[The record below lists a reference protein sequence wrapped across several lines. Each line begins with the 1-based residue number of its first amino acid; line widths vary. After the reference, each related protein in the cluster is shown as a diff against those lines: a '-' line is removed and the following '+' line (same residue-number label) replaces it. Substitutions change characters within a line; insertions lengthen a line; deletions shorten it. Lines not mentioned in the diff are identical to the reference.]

1 MPAELMELTPD
12 ASPPPSREV
21 SPFEH
26 ARRTQQPELG
36 LGSSEDVGVLGD
48 PEGEQAQH
56 KEQQQQQ
63 REGDQD
69 PSIEDANA
77 AVSST
82 AIAQEAGGA
91 GEPTGGGDGEEV
103 ADRVPELASDLA
115 ANTTAAG
122 VDETLEALESARGAT
137 GVGSEPSAELV
148 DPGGGNRSGGAPAAP
163 TVPVVIGSAAA
174 LGAVI
179 SGHSSR
185 GLAGLSKGEMI
196 PVGSRGIQGIRG
208 ISKSFTTGRVSP
220 SRQSRTVA
228 STFAVRDAVRTS
240 SARSSRPASSAIA
253 ASSLPPSPDPYGS
266 DGPPGTGTISMW
278 ATGSVMSSSGY
289 HPPGSPPLS
298 LEDVEVRGAAM
309 KLLTNSSIT
318 REGKEGHA
326 AAGRPS
332 GVAATAVASPS
343 PSPPPPASEVMAPPS
358 ASPAQP
364 GMPPVG
370 TVQTPPLPLGT
381 EQDSGQQPGSISS
394 VPSMAMGS
402 TVVAVGR
409 NRPLLMPFFERQAA
423 ALVAAAAAGDP
434 TAAGLPPQAA
444 AAMALALAPAVG
456 RRSGPHGSIRHGSAY
471 QQQPLL
477 PVSTSQASV
486 PRDSS
491 ASVRRLGAAKDIHGT
506 GASPMDTPPS
516 SRTPAATTE
525 GDLEDLPPAPP
536 LYAVQSRDWDK
547 PHQPRSSTHAAAAS
561 SGCGGSYAAGGG
573 AAAVKA
579 AAAAGGGKAGVSGIS
594 IDLQLQQQLM
604 LGESIQIR
612 SIHKNGV
619 APGLDPLSV
628 SASGMGGVGVAGRR
642 GRRLPAHP
650 TAGSATAATMAAYF
664 AGVEAS
670 IAEGDKAADKM
681 LLPSGLARRL
691 KAARMMAQGPPR
703 FQRRQE
709 PPPPPSPTGIK
720 LDGFMLLEAADEEM
734 PEAVQ
739 FATLESRSISA
750 VESADLSYFI
760 ALRSLDVSDNKLPD
774 LVCLATLQALVRL
787 RAASCRLTTL
797 GRWPGGPTGTEGS
810 TGGSPAKSTSGV
822 IRRGRTRKYDTVG
835 GAGSNVATEAGE
847 VHDSWTV
854 GTEGNGQADTA
865 TSPLRAEPSWASAN
879 SDTAGGGGSG
889 GTHAS
894 LAAAD
899 GTTTAAEPSLVASL
913 LARVNGR
920 PFQYLE
926 VLDLS
931 FNQLQAHMVLL
942 PSSPL
947 ALLPRLAEL
956 DLSSNHLKHLP
967 SPAEIT
973 AVAARVSAAVAPGV
987 PAAAAVGGVAFPALR
1002 RLRLADN
1009 GLKGS
1014 AIASLA
1020 ALGLPSLNH
1029 LDLSHNAI
1037 SEVPRVKLPSLSQE
1051 DSTPS
1056 VASTS
1061 HVAVSAS
1068 NGLGPNSNGTIG
1080 LGNGNTASQHVV
1092 SKSASQ
1098 RLVQQTSHHRLS
1110 PQISAQQLLQSA
1122 QPQQVSLS
1130 LQEQEQQD
1138 RERFGN
1144 VLTRL
1149 AVLDLTFNK
1158 VVSKGG
1164 ISALTHLPALQRLLL
1179 AGNPLAIT
1187 AQRPNSQR
1195 ASGGSTNASKL
1206 DFGEPEAGPM
1216 RPTVA
1221 ASLTARFARIPEATP
1236 KQQANTLATAAA
1248 TVITAAAA
1256 PERVT
1261 EAYDRLDATI
1271 EQWRLNTVMEED
1283 EEEDEEEA
1291 VEVGD
1296 DRTFLTGVGIQERRR
1311 KNSTATTIN
1320 SGASADADPM
1330 LDTVAEAPADGQDDA
1345 ATTATDTGAAAEER
1359 PLWESITDPTERLA
1373 VALGLDPLSLPM
1385 HTGTLTVDSAGAIAA
1400 LRFALAH
1407 PLVEANDGLTPHP
1420 GYLATTT
1427 ATQLKRK
1434 PRQPVPTQRLVP
1446 MGTSNATTA
1455 STMAPQPAMVAAA
1468 AAAAG
1473 AGPKA
1478 AKIQTVEAMLE
1489 GMKGKLA
1496 ALEASLTAQLA
1507 AAPTA
1512 PSAEAVRRAEDARY
1526 GGLGHR
1532 GDDTDSED
1540 GDDDGGSTG
1549 SGLPE
1554 DVIDQIERESDSEDD
1569 DDERAIEEEMGPM
1582 DPKQGIVLMAE
1593 QLGAESSAPDVAS
1606 NAANANGSG
1615 NGSDPAASLGRGV
1628 LGSSTPSRV
1637 IVTGTSPRTAGGSP
1651 RRVNTMASVGG
1662 TSNASPRKGV
1672 SIGGA
1677 VSVTPV
1683 VSTTPLGLPGGAASA
1698 LGYAS

>member
-26 ARRTQQPELG
+26 ARRTQQPELA
-36 LGSSEDVGVLGD
+36 LGPSEDIGELGE
-48 PEGEQAQH
+48 PEGEQALH
-56 KEQQQQQ
+56 EEQQQQQ
-63 REGDQD
+63 RKGDQG
-69 PSIEDANA
+69 PSIEDAEA

-103 ADRVPELASDLA
+103 ADRVPELATDLA
-115 ANTTAAG
+115 ANATAAG
-122 VDETLEALESARGAT
+122 ADETAEASESPRGAT

-148 DPGGGNRSGGAPAAP
+148 DPGGGSRSGGAPAAP
-163 TVPVVIGSAAA
+163 TVPVVVASATA

-179 SGHSSR
+179 GGHSSR
-185 GLAGLSKGEMI
+185 GLAELSRGEMI
-196 PVGSRGIQGIRG
+196 PVGSRGIQGVRG
-208 ISKSFTTGRVSP
+208 ISKSFTTGRISP
-220 SRQSRTVA
+220 SRQSRNVGNT
-228 STFAVRDAVRTS
+228 SAVRDAVRTS
-240 SARSSRPASSAIA
+240 SAHSSRPASSAIA

-278 ATGSVMSSSGY
+278 ATGSIVSGSGY

-309 KLLTNSSIT
+309 KLLSNSSIT
-318 REGKEGHA
+318 REGKEGPA

-332 GVAATAVASPS
+332 GLAATAVAPPLPS
-343 PSPPPPASEVMAPPS
+343 SPPPVSEAMAPPS

-364 GMPPVG
+364 GVPPAA
-370 TVQTPPLPLGT
+370 TVQTPPLQLEA

-423 ALVAAAAAGDP
+423 ALAAAAAAGDP

-477 PVSTSQASV
+477 PVSTSQASA

-491 ASVRRLGAAKDIHGT
+491 TSVRRLGAAKDIHGT
-506 GASPMDTPPS
+506 GASPMDTPS
-516 SRTPAATTE
+516 SRTPAATGE

-536 LYAVQSRDWDK
+536 LYAVPSRDWDK
-547 PHQPRSSTHAAAAS
+547 PHQARSSTHAVAAS
-561 SGCGGSYAAGGG
+561 SGCGGNYAAGGG

-579 AAAAGGGKAGVSGIS
+579 AAAVGGAKAGVGGIS

-604 LGESIQIR
+604 LGEAIQIR
-612 SIHKNGV
+612 SIHKTGV

-628 SASGMGGVGVAGRR
+628 SASGMGGVGVPGRR

-691 KAARMMAQGPPR
+691 KAARIMAQGPRR

-797 GRWPGGPTGTEGS
+797 GRWPGGLTGTEGS
-810 TGGSPAKSTSGV
+810 TCGSPAKSTSG
-822 IRRGRTRKYDTVG
+822 IIKRGRTRKFDAGG
-835 GAGSNVATEAGE
+835 GAGSNGATEAGE
-847 VHDSWTV
+847 VHDSWTA
-854 GTEGNGQADTA
+854 GAEGNGQADTA
-865 TSPLRAEPSWASAN
+865 TSALRSEPSWASAN
-879 SDTAGGGGSG
+879 SDAAGSGGSG
-889 GTHAS
+889 GAHAS
-894 LAAAD
+894 SAAAD
-899 GTTTAAEPSLVASL
+899 RTTTTTEPSLVASL

-973 AVAARVSAAVAPGV
+973 AAAARVAAAMAAGV
-987 PAAAAVGGVAFPALR
+987 PAAAAVGGVAFRALR
-1002 RLRLADN
+1002 RLRLAGN

-1014 AIASLA
+1014 AMLSLA
-1020 ALGLPSLNH
+1020 ALGLPSLHH

-1051 DSTPS
+1051 DSTIS

-1068 NGLGPNSNGTIG
+1068 NGLGPNSNGNIG
-1080 LGNGNTASQHVV
+1080 LGNGNAASQHVMP
-1092 SKSASQ
+1092 KSASQ
-1098 RLVQQTSHHRLS
+1098 RLLQQSSQHRLS
-1110 PQISAQQLLQSA
+1110 PQISAQQLMQSA

-1130 LQEQEQQD
+1130 LQEREQQD

-1158 VVSKGG
+1158 VVSEGG

-1195 ASGGSTNASKL
+1195 ASGGSTIASKL

-1221 ASLTARFARIPEATP
+1221 ASLTARFARIPEAAP

-1330 LDTVAEAPADGQDDA
+1330 LDTVAEAPAEGQDDA
-1345 ATTATDTGAAAEER
+1345 AATATETGVAAAEER

-1385 HTGTLTVDSAGAIAA
+1385 HTGALTVDSAGAIAA

-1407 PLVEANDGLTPHP
+1407 PLVEANDGLAPHP
-1420 GYLATTT
+1420 GYLAATT

-1434 PRQPVPTQRLVP
+1434 ARRPVPTQRLVP
-1446 MGTSNATTA
+1446 MATSNANTA
-1455 STMAPQPAMVAAA
+1455 STMAAQPAIV
-1468 AAAAG
+1468 AAAG

-1526 GGLGHR
+1526 GGFGRR

-1569 DDERAIEEEMGPM
+1569 EDERAIEEEMGPI

-1593 QLGAESSAPDVAS
+1593 QLGAESSAADVAS
-1606 NAANANGSG
+1606 NAVNGNGNG
-1615 NGSDPAASLGRGV
+1615 NGSDPAASPGRGV

-1651 RRVNTMASVGG
+1651 RRVNTIASVGG

-1672 SIGGA
+1672 SIGGT
-1677 VSVTPV
+1677 VSVTPAM
-1683 VSTTPLGLPGGAASA
+1683 STTPLGLPGGAASA